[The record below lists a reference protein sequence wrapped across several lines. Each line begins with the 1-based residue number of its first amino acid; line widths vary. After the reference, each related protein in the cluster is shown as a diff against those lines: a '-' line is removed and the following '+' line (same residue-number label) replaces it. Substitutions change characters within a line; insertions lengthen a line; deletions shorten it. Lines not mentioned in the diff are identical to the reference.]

1 MFAVVLIIINY
12 LKLINNL
19 NIIAQKVSSCCHRR
33 GLRFATAVFSVLSL
47 SSFPSPKGSPILRV
61 FFSVTINKYRT
72 FSFNEFH
79 AFLFSS
85 FSLLC
90 RFLPLF
96 CSGGDRTASFPVFF
110 FLVLLLGF
118 NLNIQYMKKLS
129 TIFKTLAS
137 SVFTTNHLAARTLR
151 SLFGFLII

>member
-1 MFAVVLIIINY
+1 MNLFKNRQGGSLPTGRSFVLLPRSKLTHLLLSVFIILYALAYGSFQMFAVVLIIINY

-19 NIIAQKVSSCCHRR
+19 NIIAQKVSSCWHRR

-110 FLVLLLGF
+110 F
-118 NLNIQYMKKLS
+118 
-129 TIFKTLAS
+129 
-137 SVFTTNHLAARTLR
+137 
-151 SLFGFLII
+151 